1 MIYFSADHHFDH
13 ANIIRYCGRPFAG
26 VNEMNEEMVRRW
38 NSVVGPSD
46 TVYYLGDFSMA
57 KRPVL
62 HFGSQLNGEKR
73 LIIGN
78 HDRCHPRKQS
88 AAEVQAVYRDGGFT
102 SFDVELTMQLAG
114 QEVLLNHFPYFAAE
128 LAAEY
133 VVKHQ
138 DLRPKDRGLW
148 LLHGHVHE
156 KWKIKDRMINVGVDA
171 WDFYP
176 VPLSTIESLIHEH
189 EASPERKTRTSE

>member
-1 MIYFSADHHFDH
+1 MIFFTADHHFDH
-13 ANIIRYCGRPFAG
+13 LNIIKYCARPFTG

-38 NSVVGPSD
+38 NSVVKPKD

-57 KRPVL
+57 KRPVEY
-62 HFGSQLNGEKR
+62 FGKQLNGEKH

-78 HDRCHPRKQS
+78 HDRCHPRKES
-88 AAEVQAVYRDGGFT
+88 AAAVQDVYRAAGFA
-102 SFDVELTMQLAG
+102 SFDVELTMQIAG
-114 QEVLLNHFPYFAAE
+114 QVVLLNHFPY
-128 LAAEY
+128 LAVEPADGY

-138 DLRPKDRGLW
+138 DLRPKDQGLW

-156 KWKIKDRMINVGVDA
+156 KWKVKDRMINVGVDA

-176 VPLSTIESLIHEH
+176 VPMATVESIL
-189 EASPERKTRTSE
+189 AGGL

>member
-1 MIYFSADHHFDH
+1 MIFFTADHHFDH
-13 ANIIRYCGRPFAG
+13 QNIIKYCARPFAG

-38 NSVVGPSD
+38 NSVVKPED

-57 KRPVL
+57 ERPIE
-62 HFGSQLNGEKR
+62 HFGRQLNGEKR

-78 HDRCHPRKQS
+78 HDRCHPRKQNS
-88 AAEVQAVYRDGGFT
+88 ALVQATYREAGFT
-102 SFDVELTMQLAG
+102 SFDVELKLRIAG

-128 LAAEY
+128 PAAGY

-138 DLRPKDRGLW
+138 DLRPKDQGLW

-156 KWKIKDRMINVGVDA
+156 KWKVKDRMINVGVDA

-176 VPLSTIESLIHEH
+176 VPISAIESLIHEGT
-189 EASPERKTRTSE
+189 K